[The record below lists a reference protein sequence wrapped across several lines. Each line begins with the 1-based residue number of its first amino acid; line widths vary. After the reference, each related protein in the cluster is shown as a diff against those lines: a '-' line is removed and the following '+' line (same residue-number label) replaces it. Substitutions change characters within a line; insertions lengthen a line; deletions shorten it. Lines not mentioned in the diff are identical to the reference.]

1 MGSTEMSTNESA
13 TESKI
18 TPEDLRDKLQAFQGD
33 VQGKVDDQKM
43 SIATVAGGVGMALMI
58 LMFLL
63 GKRAGKK
70 KSAIVEIRRV

>member
-1 MGSTEMSTNESA
+1 MANTDPA
-13 TESKI
+13 TPSKI

-33 VQGKVDDQKM
+33 VQGKVDDQKT
-43 SIATVAGGVGMALMI
+43 SIAAAAGGAAMVLML

>member
-1 MGSTEMSTNESA
+1 MSTNESA

-58 LMFLL
+58 LMLLL

>member
-1 MGSTEMSTNESA
+1 MATNEPA
-13 TESKI
+13 TPSKI

>member
-1 MGSTEMSTNESA
+1 MAKKTEPA
-13 TESKI
+13 TPTKI
-18 TPEDLRDKLQAFQGD
+18 TPDDLREKLQAFQGD
-33 VQGKVDDQKM
+33 IQGKVDDQKM
-43 SIATVAGGVGMALMI
+43 SIATIAGGAGMVLMI

>member
-1 MGSTEMSTNESA
+1 MATNEPDA
-13 TESKI
+13 PSKI

-33 VQGKVDDQKM
+33 VQGRVDDKKM

-70 KSAIVEIRRV
+70 KSAIIEIRRV

>member
-1 MGSTEMSTNESA
+1 MATNEPE

-33 VQGKVDDQKM
+33 VQGKVDDQKT
-43 SIATVAGGVGMALMI
+43 SIAAVAGGVGMALMI
-58 LMFLL
+58 IMFLL